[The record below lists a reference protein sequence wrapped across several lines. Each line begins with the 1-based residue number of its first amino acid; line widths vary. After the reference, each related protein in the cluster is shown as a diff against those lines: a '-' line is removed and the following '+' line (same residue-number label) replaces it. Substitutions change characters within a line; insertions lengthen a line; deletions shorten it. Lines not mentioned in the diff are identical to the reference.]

1 MRRFF
6 NALLQPAPLKLLG
19 LLALALLVWWI
30 GPLVAIAGHI
40 PLESARS
47 RGIAIALLL
56 LAFALRAGRRR
67 FRTSSGA
74 AELWQRL
81 LGRPA
86 KTAEPA
92 EVQRLR
98 QRLEQ
103 AIERLHEGRPRAVGL
118 LARLLELGGG
128 RQRDLRPWYLWLGAP
143 GSGKT
148 SALVHAGLPLA
159 RSDRPAS
166 HAIQPQGDRSDCDW
180 WIGEQAVLLDT
191 AGRYASQDSGQAS
204 DREGWL
210 GLLGLLRQ
218 HRPDQPLNGV
228 ILTLSAAELLE
239 PVENAAARQAQALR
253 ARLQEL
259 EQQLGLRLPVYLLV
273 TKADLIAGF
282 EPFFA
287 TLDQAGRDQV
297 WGCTLPLDGPAA
309 TDPVQSLAPRLDA
322 LRERLQDQLLSRL
335 QQEPD
340 LDRRCAITGF
350 DQRFAACCRQLLPF
364 VQALFPASGT
374 APTARLRGVY
384 FSSALQ
390 QGQPFDPLLSRLD
403 QACGLERRW
412 RPSWTGQGRSYFL
425 SRLLRELVF
434 AEPQLAGL
442 AQDDQK
448 RRGRLQL
455 GLLAAS
461 VVCSLALL
469 AGWALSYRN
478 NSRYVAQVDQA
489 VAAVRPM
496 LAPAAQTPAQ
506 DLAALLPLLETV
518 SQISATPTRALGE
531 PGIGMGLGLSQG
543 DKLDAAARQA
553 GGALRHELLLP
564 RISQRLRQQLHEP
577 NGSDPEF
584 SHEALKAYLMLHEPA
599 HFDAS
604 ALKAWILRDWERQPA
619 GAPNGAGRAALE
631 RQLDALFAAGPPSL
645 PIGPDQALVA
655 RTRERLLQEP
665 LSRHLYGRLRREGV
679 GPPLTDFSLLQA
691 VGPEAALV
699 FARRSGKPLNEPL
712 PGLYTRAGY
721 RQHFGPGLDR
731 ISHQLVAEAAW
742 VLGPSAG
749 LQQAQAGA
757 IAQQVRELY
766 LQDYART
773 WEALLADLALRP
785 SASLAQSVQLAR
797 LLSSPDSPLLKLVT
811 AIVHETTLVPE
822 PVPATDPSDSRLA
835 QAKAQL
841 GRLFGQDRLPGVIP
855 EQDPAAQRLVD
866 ERFAALR
873 QLVAGDAQSAPIQAL
888 LKRLDEF
895 YLQLAASEAAL
906 RDRLPPPAGDA
917 GARLK
922 AESARLPE
930 PLRQLLPQ
938 LADMAAGQA
947 LSATRQKLSA
957 ELGQQIGSFCRLAT
971 EGRYPFL
978 RSSSRDVTPEDFA
991 RLFAPGGL
999 FDQFFQQQ
1007 LAPHVDSS
1015 SRPWRFRQPQSFGG
1029 PGQLVQFE
1037 RAAMIRDVFFG
1048 TGLLRFDFKLLE
1060 VDPNL
1065 GPLTL
1070 EIDGQRL
1077 LFDPAQSRRQSIQW
1091 QGPRNGL
1098 TAELRLGTELIAAEG
1113 PWALWR
1119 LLDRA
1124 RLEPL
1129 GAPEKF
1135 KASFEAGSQRASFE
1149 VTAASVRQPLRLREL
1164 AEFRCP
1170 QGL

>member
-1 MRRFF
+1 MRKIFS
-6 NALLQPAPLKLLG
+6 ALLQPVPLKLLG
-19 LLALALLVWWI
+19 LLALALLIWWV

-40 PLESARS
+40 PLESARA

-56 LAFALRAGRRR
+56 LAFALRAGLRR
-67 FRTSSGA
+67 FKTRTGSA
-74 AELWQRL
+74 DRLQRL

-86 KTAEPA
+86 KTTEPA

-103 AIERLHEGRPRAVGL
+103 AIERLHEGGTRAGGL
-118 LARLLELGGG
+118 LARLLELGRG
-128 RQRDLRPWYLWLGAP
+128 RQRDPRPWYLWLGAP

-148 SALVHAGLPLA
+148 SALAHAGLPFA
-159 RSDRPAS
+159 RSDKPAS
-166 HAIQPQGDRSDCDW
+166 HAVQPQGATPDCDW

-191 AGRYASQDSGQAS
+191 TGRYASQDSGQAS

-218 HRPDQPLNGV
+218 HRPDRPLNGV

-239 PVENAAARQAQALR
+239 PVEGAVAAQAQALR

-287 TLDQAGRDQV
+287 TLDQAGCDQV
-297 WGCTLPLDGPAA
+297 WGCTLPWDGPAA
-309 TDPVQSLAPRLDA
+309 IDLVQSLAPRLDA
-322 LRERLQDQLLSRL
+322 LRERLQEQLLARL

-340 LDRRCAITGF
+340 LDRRCAIAGF
-350 DQRFAACCRQLLPF
+350 DQQFAACCRQLPPF
-364 VQALFPASGT
+364 IQALFAASGPGP
-374 APTARLRGVY
+374 AARLRGVY

-390 QGQPFDPLLSRLD
+390 QGQPLNPLLSRLG
-403 QACGLERRW
+403 QACGLEW
-412 RPSWTGQGRSYFL
+412 RGLPAWTGHGRSYFL

-442 AQDDQK
+442 AQDGQK

-455 GLLAAS
+455 GLLTAS
-461 VVCSLALL
+461 VVCSLTLL

-478 NSRYVAQVDQA
+478 NSRYVAQIDQA
-489 VAAVRPM
+489 VAAARPM
-496 LAPAAQTPAQ
+496 LAPAAQAPAQ

-531 PGIGMGLGLSQG
+531 PGSGMGLGLSQG
-543 DKLDAAARQA
+543 KKLDAAARQA
-553 GGALRHELLLP
+553 GEALRHELLLP
-564 RISQRLRQQLHEP
+564 RISQRLTQQLHEQD
-577 NGSDPEF
+577 GSDPEF

-599 HFDAS
+599 HFDPA

-619 GAPNGAGRAALE
+619 GALNGAGRAALE
-631 RQLDALFAAGPPSL
+631 RQLDALFAASPPSL
-645 PIGPDQALVA
+645 PVGPDPALVA

-665 LSRHLYGRLRREGV
+665 LSRRLYSRLRREGV
-679 GPPLTDFSLLQA
+679 GTPLADFSVLRA

-699 FARRSGKPLNEPL
+699 FARRNGKPLSEPL

-721 RQHFGPGLDR
+721 RQHFGPGLEH
-731 ISHQLVAEAAW
+731 ISHQLVEEADW
-742 VLGPSAG
+742 VLGPGAG
-749 LQQAQAGA
+749 VQQAQAGA

-797 LLSSPDSPLLKLVT
+797 RLSSPDSPLLKLVT
-811 AIVHETTLVPE
+811 AIVHETTLVPA
-822 PVPATDPSDSRLA
+822 PVPAADPSDGRLA

-841 GRLFGQDRLPGVIP
+841 DRLFGQDRLPVVIP
-855 EQDPAAQRLVD
+855 HPDPAAQRLVD

-873 QLVAGDAQSAPIQAL
+873 QLVAGEAPSAPIQAL
-888 LKRLDEF
+888 LKRLDEL

-906 RDRLPPPAGDA
+906 RDRLPPPADDA

-1015 SRPWRFRQPQSFGG
+1015 SRPWRFRQPQTFGS
-1029 PGQLVQFE
+1029 PGQLAQFE

-1060 VDPNL
+1060 ADPTL
-1065 GPLTL
+1065 APLML
-1070 EIDGQRL
+1070 EVDGQRL
-1077 LFDPAQSRRQSIQW
+1077 LFDPAQPRRQSIQW

-1149 VTAASVRQPLRLREL
+1149 VTSASVRQPLRLREL

>member
-1 MRRFF
+1 MKRLF
-6 NALLQPAPLKLLG
+6 NALLQPLG
-19 LLALALLVWWI
+19 LLALALLVWWV
-30 GPLVAIAGHI
+30 GPLVAIAGRV
-40 PLESARS
+40 PLESARA

-56 LAFALRAGRRR
+56 LAFALRAGQRRLHA
-67 FRTSSGA
+67 RTGT
-74 AELWQRL
+74 AELLQRL
-81 LGRPA
+81 FGRTA
-86 KTAEPA
+86 RTAETA
-92 EVQRLR
+92 QVQHLR

-103 AIERLHEGRPRAVGL
+103 AIERLREGRPRPAGL
-118 LARLLELGGG
+118 LSWLLERARG

-148 SALVHAGLPLA
+148 SALLHAGLPLVRNDKPA
-159 RSDRPAS
+159 KDRVPAQE
-166 HAIQPQGDRSDCDW
+166 ATSDCDW

-191 AGRYASQDSGQAS
+191 AGRYASQDSGQAD

-218 HRPDQPLNGV
+218 HRPSQPLNGV
-228 ILTLSAAELLE
+228 IMTLSAAELLE
-239 PVENAAARQAQALR
+239 PAEGAVAAQAQALR

-259 EQQLGLRLPVYLLV
+259 EQQLGLSLPVYLLV

-297 WGCTLPLDGPAA
+297 WGCTLPCNGPEAA
-309 TDPVQSLAPRLDA
+309 DPSQSLLPRLDA
-322 LRERLQDQLLSRL
+322 LRERLQDQLLARL

-340 LDRRCAITGF
+340 LDRRCAIAGF
-350 DQRFAACCRQLLPF
+350 DQRFAACCRQLLPWIRI
-364 VQALFPASGT
+364 LFAASGPGP
-374 APTARLRGVY
+374 AARLRGVY

-390 QGQPFDPLLSRLD
+390 KGQPLDPLLSQLD
-403 QACGLERRW
+403 QACGLERHW
-412 RPSWTGQGRSYFL
+412 SASWPAHGHSYFL
-425 SRLLRELVF
+425 SRLLRELVL
-434 AEPQLAGL
+434 AEPQLAGPT
-442 AQDDQK
+442 QEGEKQ
-448 RRGRLQL
+448 RRRWQL
-455 GLLAAS
+455 VLLAAS
-461 VVCSLALL
+461 TVCSLALL

-489 VAAVRPM
+489 VAAARPL
-496 LAPAAQTPAQ
+496 LAPAARTPAR
-506 DLAALLPLLETV
+506 DLAALLPLLGTV
-518 SQISATPTRALGE
+518 SQISATPTRPQGE
-531 PGIGMGLGLSQG
+531 PGTGMGLGLSQG
-543 DKLDAAARQA
+543 KKLDAAARQA
-553 GGALRHELLLP
+553 SEALRHELLLP
-564 RISQRLRQQLHEP
+564 RISQRLTQQLREP
-577 NGSDPEF
+577 DRNDPEF
-584 SHEALKAYLMLHEPA
+584 SHETLKAYLMLHEPA

-619 GAPNGAGRAALE
+619 GAPNGAERAALE

-645 PIGPDQALVA
+645 PIGPDPALIA

-665 LSRHLYGRLRREGV
+665 LSRHLYGRLRRAGV

-699 FARRSGKPLNEPL
+699 FARRSGKPLSEPL

-721 RQHFGPGLDR
+721 QQLGPGLER
-731 ISHQLVAEAAW
+731 LSRQLVAEADW
-742 VLGPSAG
+742 VLGPGAG
-749 LQQAQAGA
+749 IEQAQAGD

-811 AIVHETTLVPE
+811 AIVHETTLVAE
-822 PVPATDPSDSRLA
+822 SVPAADTSGSRLA

-841 GRLFGQDRLPGVIP
+841 GRLFGQDRLPVVIP
-855 EQDPAAQRLVD
+855 PPDPAAHRLVD
-866 ERFAALR
+866 QRFAALR

-888 LKRLDEF
+888 LKRLDEL

-906 RDRLPPPAGDA
+906 RDRLPAPTDEAGT
-917 GARLK
+917 RLK

-947 LSATRQKLSA
+947 LGATRQQLSA
-957 ELGQQIGSFCRLAT
+957 ELGQQIGNFCRLAT

-999 FDQFFQQQ
+999 FDQFFQQH

-1015 SRPWRFRQPQSFGG
+1015 RRPWRFRRPESFGH
-1029 PGQLVQFE
+1029 PGQLAQFE

-1048 TGLLRFDFKLLE
+1048 GGLLRFDFKLLE
-1060 VDPNL
+1060 ADSLAP
-1065 GPLTL
+1065 PAL

-1077 LFDPAQSRRQSIQW
+1077 LFDPAQSRRQSIRW

-1098 TAELRLGTELIAAEG
+1098 AAELRLGTGLVAAEG
-1113 PWALWR
+1113 PWALLR
-1119 LLDRA
+1119 LLDLA

-1129 GAPEKF
+1129 GTPEKF
-1135 KASFEAGSQRASFE
+1135 KASFEAGGQHASFE
-1149 VTAASVRQPLRLREL
+1149 ITAASVHHPLRLREL